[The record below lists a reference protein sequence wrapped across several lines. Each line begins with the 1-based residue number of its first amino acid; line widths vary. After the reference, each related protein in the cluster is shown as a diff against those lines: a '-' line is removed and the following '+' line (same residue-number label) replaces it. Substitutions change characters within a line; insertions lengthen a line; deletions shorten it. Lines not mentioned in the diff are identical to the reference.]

1 MDCSPTNL
9 THFRSDVLNQTYLG
23 QICGSQQLFHDRYEI
38 RKLLGRGGFGVTFLA
53 RDRGLPGSP
62 LCVIKQLCP
71 KVQDAT
77 ALQKA
82 RQRFEQEAKSLGR
95 LGSHSQIPQLLN
107 YFETNGDFY
116 LIQEY
121 VRGSTLT
128 KEVRRLGTFSE
139 EKVKAFLQEL
149 LPLLRYVHKNR
160 VIHRDIKPPN
170 LLRCKDD
177 GRLVLID
184 FGAVKERI
192 AIVDHSGIRTSTQF
206 VGTIGFAPPEQLSLR
221 PVYASDLYAVGVTCL
236 YLLTGKAP
244 IEFEYDLRT
253 GEIKWR
259 DLVRVSDHFGR
270 VLDKMLRASPCDRY
284 QSAEEVLRTLALE
297 PYLDHLLPCMSNH
310 PLSVSAISPSRSSRS
325 REVISPLVRTAIAIR
340 DWQARLQERRTIQD
354 TSPLLSDDSFTG

>member
-1 MDCSPTNL
+1 
-9 THFRSDVLNQTYLG
+9 
-23 QICGSQQLFHDRYEI
+23 
-38 RKLLGRGGFGVTFLA
+38 
-53 RDRGLPGSP
+53 
-62 LCVIKQLCP
+62 
-71 KVQDAT
+71 
-77 ALQKA
+77 
-82 RQRFEQEAKSLGR
+82 
-95 LGSHSQIPQLLN
+95 
-107 YFETNGDFY
+107 
-116 LIQEY
+116 
-121 VRGSTLT
+121 
-128 KEVRRLGTFSE
+128 
-139 EKVKAFLQEL
+139 
-149 LPLLRYVHKNR
+149 
-160 VIHRDIKPPN
+160 
-170 LLRCKDD
+170 
-177 GRLVLID
+177 
-184 FGAVKERI
+184 
-192 AIVDHSGIRTSTQF
+192 
-206 VGTIGFAPPEQLSLR
+206 
-221 PVYASDLYAVGVTCL
+221 VGVTCL

>member
-9 THFRSDVLNQTYLG
+9 ANFRSDILDQTYLG
-23 QICGSQQLFHDRYEI
+23 QICGSKQLFKGRYEI
-38 RKLLGRGGFGVTFLA
+38 RKLLGRGGFGVTFLV

-71 KVQDAT
+71 KVQDTA

-82 RQRFEQEAKSLGR
+82 RQRFEQEAKALSR

-107 YFETNGDFY
+107 YFEMNGEFY
-116 LIQEY
+116 LVQEY
-121 VRGSTLT
+121 VRGSTLN
-128 KEVRRLGTFSE
+128 KELRQSGVFSE
-139 EKVKAFLQEL
+139 EKVKEFLREL

-170 LLRCKDD
+170 LLRCDDD

-192 AIVDHSGIRTSTQF
+192 SIVEPSSVRTSTQF

-221 PVYASDLYAVGVTCL
+221 PVYASDIYAVGVTCL

-244 IEFEYDLRT
+244 IEFDYNPLT
-253 GEIKWR
+253 GDIKWR
-259 DLVRVSDHFGR
+259 EYVQVSSHFGQ
-270 VLDKMLRASPCDRY
+270 VLDKMLRVSACDRY
-284 QSAEEVLRTLALE
+284 QSAEDVLRALE
-297 PYLDHLLPCMSNH
+297 LESCLDYLLPCMSNQ
-310 PLSVSAISPSRSSRS
+310 PLAASPNISTSPSSSR
-325 REVISPLVRTAIAIR
+325 EFISPLVRTAIAIR
-340 DWQARLQERRTIQD
+340 EWQARLQARRNAQD
-354 TSPLLSDDSFTG
+354 TSDQLLSED

>member
-53 RDRGLPGSP
+53 RDLGLPGSP

-128 KEVRRLGTFSE
+128 KEVRRSGTFSE

-170 LLRCKDD
+170 LLRCEDD

-192 AIVDHSGIRTSTQF
+192 AIVDHSSIRTSTQF

-244 IEFEYDLRT
+244 IEYRQSPN
-253 GEIKWR
+253 
-259 DLVRVSDHFGR
+259 RV
-270 VLDKMLRASPCDRY
+270 
-284 QSAEEVLRTLALE
+284 
-297 PYLDHLLPCMSNH
+297 
-310 PLSVSAISPSRSSRS
+310 
-325 REVISPLVRTAIAIR
+325 
-340 DWQARLQERRTIQD
+340 
-354 TSPLLSDDSFTG
+354 

>member
-1 MDCSPTNL
+1 MDCLPPNL
-9 THFRSDVLNQTYLG
+9 ANFRSDILDQTYLG
-23 QICGSQQLFHDRYEI
+23 QICGSKQLFTDRYEI

-53 RDRGLPGSP
+53 RDRGLPSSP

-71 KVQDAT
+71 KVQDAA

-82 RQRFEQEAKSLGR
+82 RQRFEQEAKALSR

-107 YFETNGDFY
+107 YFETNGEFY

-121 VRGSTLT
+121 VCGNTLN
-128 KEVRRLGTFSE
+128 KEVRQSGAFSE
-139 EKVKAFLQEL
+139 EKVKAFLQEF

-192 AIVDHSGIRTSTQF
+192 ATVEHSSIRTSTQF

-221 PVYASDLYAVGVTCL
+221 PVYASDIYAVGATCL

-244 IEFEYDLRT
+244 IEFEYEPKT
-253 GEIKWR
+253 GDIKWR
-259 DLVRVSDHFGR
+259 DMVQVSDHFGR
-270 VLDKMLRASPCDRY
+270 VLGKMLRVSACDRY
-284 QSAEEVLRTLALE
+284 QSAEAVLRALE
-297 PYLDHLLPCMSNH
+297 LEPHLDDLLPCMNNQ
-310 PLSVSAISPSRSSRS
+310 PPATSAISPRIPSHS
-325 REVISPLVRTAIAIR
+325 REFISPLVRTAIAIR
-340 DWQARLQERRTIQD
+340 EWQARLQERRDSQD
-354 TSPLLSDDSFTG
+354 ASDQLLSED